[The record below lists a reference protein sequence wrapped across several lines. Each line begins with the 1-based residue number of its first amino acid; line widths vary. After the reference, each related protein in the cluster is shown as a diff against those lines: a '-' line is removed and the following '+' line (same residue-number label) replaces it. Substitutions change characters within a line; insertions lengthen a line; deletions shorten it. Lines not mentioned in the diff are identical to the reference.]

1 MLDRARKIAGI
12 PIVVNSGYRC
22 QDHNVAVGG
31 SPTSSHLDGLAADI
45 STPDHQ
51 SRYRIVRALLEA
63 GFRRVVIY
71 RDKRFVH
78 VDVDPDKPQDILP
91 II

>member
-1 MLDRARKIAGI
+1 MI
-12 PIVVNSGYRC
+12 VNSGYRC
-22 QDHNVAVGG
+22 PDHNRAVGG

-51 SRYRIVRALLEA
+51 TRYRIARALLLA
-63 GFRRVVIY
+63 GFRRVIIY
-71 RDKRFVH
+71 RDKGFVH

-91 II
+91 IV